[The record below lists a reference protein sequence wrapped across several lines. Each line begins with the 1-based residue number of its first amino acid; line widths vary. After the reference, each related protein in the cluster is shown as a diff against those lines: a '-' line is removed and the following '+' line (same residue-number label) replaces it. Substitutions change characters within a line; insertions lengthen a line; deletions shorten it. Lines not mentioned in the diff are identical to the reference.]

1 MRKKSLQERRN
12 ADIYGHVPSCD
23 REEMIENRKATHGL
37 NLLRMIE
44 ENLDPSEFSLEEIKN
59 SFNALVFS
67 GVGGSFAVIRYGQSH
82 LNWLVEK
89 KFIAI
94 NEERGKM
101 FRVIRSIE
109 SLPSRL
115 KHLYPEEEE

>member
-1 MRKKSLQERRN
+1 MRKKTLQEGKN

-23 REEMIENRKATHGL
+23 REEMIENRKATQGL
-37 NLLRMIE
+37 DLLRMIE
-44 ENLDPSEFSLEEIKN
+44 ENLDPSEFSLEEIRN
-59 SFNALVFS
+59 SFNALVSS
-67 GVGGSFAVIRYGQSH
+67 GIGCRFTATRYGKSH
-82 LNWLVEK
+82 LSWLVEK
-89 KFIAI
+89 KFITI
-94 NEERGKM
+94 NVEEGKT